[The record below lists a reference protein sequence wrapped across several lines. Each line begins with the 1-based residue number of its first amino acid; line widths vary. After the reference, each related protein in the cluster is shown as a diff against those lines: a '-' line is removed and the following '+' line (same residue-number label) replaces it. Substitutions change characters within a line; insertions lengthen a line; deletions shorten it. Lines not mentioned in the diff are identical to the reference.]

1 MVVITPPFSSD
12 DNRTIK
18 RILIEQEGVIVYPTE
33 TYYALGCVA
42 NSTGAVNRIYQL
54 KKRDKNSPLLILID
68 SWEMLDDY
76 FVEIDEDRKK
86 LLSQYWP
93 GPLTAVLRSRNKL
106 TPMLNQAGPF
116 VGTRMT
122 SSVVARDLINRVNI
136 PLVGTSANRSMEGE
150 ISDFHVV
157 QSVFGADVDLYVDGG
172 QTPGGFPS
180 TVIDMKQSSGFS
192 VIREGAVRL

>member
-76 FVEIDEDRKK
+76 FVEIDEDR
-86 LLSQYWP
+86 
-93 GPLTAVLRSRNKL
+93 
-106 TPMLNQAGPF
+106 
-116 VGTRMT
+116 
-122 SSVVARDLINRVNI
+122 
-136 PLVGTSANRSMEGE
+136 
-150 ISDFHVV
+150 
-157 QSVFGADVDLYVDGG
+157 
-172 QTPGGFPS
+172 
-180 TVIDMKQSSGFS
+180 
-192 VIREGAVRL
+192 